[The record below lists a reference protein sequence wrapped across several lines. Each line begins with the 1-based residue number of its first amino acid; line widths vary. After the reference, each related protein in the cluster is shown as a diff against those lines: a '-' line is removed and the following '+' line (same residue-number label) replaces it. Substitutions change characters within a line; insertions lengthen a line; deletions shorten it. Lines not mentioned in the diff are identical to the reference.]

1 MPCQRRTTANLQAR
15 PHLTPARSFRDDIV
29 VVLIAPW
36 GRARW
41 YPCVLVVHEHT
52 VGPFGLSTF

>member
-29 VVLIAPW
+29 VV
-36 GRARW
+36 
-41 YPCVLVVHEHT
+41 
-52 VGPFGLSTF
+52 VGGGAAGLELATGSGHYRP